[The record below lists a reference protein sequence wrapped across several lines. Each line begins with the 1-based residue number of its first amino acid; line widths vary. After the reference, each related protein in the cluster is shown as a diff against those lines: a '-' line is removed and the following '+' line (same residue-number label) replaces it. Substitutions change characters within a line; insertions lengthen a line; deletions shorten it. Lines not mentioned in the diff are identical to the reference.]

1 MTEEII
7 QKIIHEGNNKTDY
20 SISVKVIMGKSDDRR
35 EVTVRADTVE
45 DYQAKMDAV
54 LKSLESK
61 EVEK

>member
-20 SISVKVIMGKSDDRR
+20 SISVKVIMGKPDDRR
-35 EVTVRADTVE
+35 EITIRADSIAE
-45 DYQAKMDAV
+45 YQIKFDAV

-61 EVEK
+61 NES